1 MNGSVT
7 KVLLADDHK
16 VLRTGLRLLLERQ
29 DDYKIVGEA
38 STGLAALSLAEK
50 LQPDLI
56 LLDLSMP
63 GLGGLEA
70 IQALRKLAP
79 ESKILVLTMH
89 EDPLYLHSSL
99 KFGAVGYIVKKAADV
114 ELLTAMQSVIRGDV
128 YVDPSM
134 TRYLLED
141 VIASPNSGDQK
152 DSWDTLSNREQ
163 EVLRLVALGHTSAET
178 AETLGLSPKTV
189 ETYRARGMEK
199 LNLQTRAALVRYAL
213 QHGKLSIE

>member
-1 MNGSVT
+1 
-7 KVLLADDHK
+7 
-16 VLRTGLRLLLERQ
+16 
-29 DDYKIVGEA
+29 
-38 STGLAALSLAEK
+38 
-50 LQPDLI
+50 
-56 LLDLSMP
+56 
-63 GLGGLEA
+63 
-70 IQALRKLAP
+70 
-79 ESKILVLTMH
+79 
-89 EDPLYLHSSL
+89 
-99 KFGAVGYIVKKAADV
+99 
-114 ELLTAMQSVIRGDV
+114 MQSVIRGDV

-141 VIASPNSGDQK
+141 VIASQNSGDQK